1 MIDQIT
7 DRDCDEFTNELADD
21 TARKPGRR
29 AKIFVPNWNGPRFPL
44 TIVEIR
50 NTAAIRKYHA
60 NDEFLTGL
68 LSRTDRKPLR
78 FSAIGTYLIPSNRS
92 RNRGVFLTAT
102 AQK

>member
-68 LSRTDRKPLR
+68 LSRTDREAVEIL
-78 FSAIGTYLIPSNRS
+78 SD
-92 RNRGVFLTAT
+92 RNLLNPE
-102 AQK
+102 